1 MLLVVEP
8 SPVVVLNADGGNIA
22 RVGLVCVNCVGVCH
36 NCDVG
41 HMTFI
46 WNFNIL
52 IFSWNIFVYQFSV
65 DM

>member
-1 MLLVVEP
+1 MNSIFLHLIVMLLVVEP
-8 SPVVVLNADGGNIA
+8 STVVVLNADGGHIA
-22 RVGLVCVNCVGVCH
+22 RVGLVCVNSVGVCH

-52 IFSWNIFVYQFSV
+52 KLV
-65 DM
+65 